1 MCLLGLTVIF
11 SYLYSINN
19 RKYMPKNKLFKSQN
33 YSLKN
38 YSFYFFTHFIFE
50 NALKFH
56 FEIFHFNLYAAQ
68 NINLQM
74 TLEQPL
80 HLQS

>member
-11 SYLYSINN
+11 PYLYSINN

-38 YSFYFFTHFIFE
+38 YYFYFFTHFIFE

-68 NINLQM
+68 NTNLQM